1 MKTKRWIFDIPKIL
15 TKVFQRNLKII
26 GLYLLIVGV
35 YAALYTTYAV
45 EDNTLI
51 VHTIPNLSQ
60 ELYLGGGFLKITYSI
75 VIFILTVSACIDI
88 ANNNI
93 ENMIVNLLIAIEITI
108 YITFAKTL
116 NIHQIYDL
124 LSWNIICLFVFIII
138 NKIMLLIKQTKSHI

>member
-75 VIFILTVSACIDI
+75 VIFILTVSVCIDI

-124 LSWNIICLFVFIII
+124 LSWNIICLFVFIMI